1 MKDSE
6 NSKKPLIPPLPES
19 LASLT
24 YNQVREELGTYQELS
39 PSERFYWGLKLNEKI
54 KKAA

>member
-1 MKDSE
+1 MR
-6 NSKKPLIPPLPES
+6 KKKLPKLPES

-24 YNQVREELGTYQELS
+24 YNQVREELGTYKELS